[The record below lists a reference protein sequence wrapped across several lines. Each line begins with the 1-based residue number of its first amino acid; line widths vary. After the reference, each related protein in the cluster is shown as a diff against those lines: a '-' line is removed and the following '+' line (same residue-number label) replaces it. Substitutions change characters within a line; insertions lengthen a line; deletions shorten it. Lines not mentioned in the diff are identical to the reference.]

1 MDQKESALYQATKMF
16 NWTEAEA
23 KERLF
28 EGEELK
34 EDYADIILEAD
45 KARIQKLKD
54 ERSQYHDTGFKKA
67 EKQFKSYAEETFK
80 KLTGYSGSEDNFEAM
95 FATWHE
101 AEKKKL
107 VKNVEV
113 SEDAVKKH
121 PAYIA
126 LETTTIPKSQFDEL
140 QKSFEQF
147 KTDRQKAEVMG
158 VVTGRAWDVVTQKN
172 PILSENPTVADNRR
186 RDFLAKFSGFDY
198 ELTDD
203 NKIIV
208 SKDGKRL
215 EDEHGN
221 FKPFET
227 VVLELA
233 ALNFDFRAQG
243 EKGQAG
249 NKPGEKDGVI
259 VISDKPT
266 TKEEYHAALDKWNG
280 ASAEHAKM
288 RIAIKDYYYTHK
300 KD

>member
-54 ERSQYHDTGFKKA
+54 ERTQYHDTGFKKA

-126 LETTTIPKSQFDEL
+126 LETERIPKTEYEKLQKDFDE
-140 QKSFEQF
+140 F
-147 KTDRQKAEVMG
+147 KTTQQRERVMG
-158 VVTGRAWDVVTQKN
+158 VVTDSAWSVVSAKN
-172 PILSENPTVADNRR
+172 PILSENPQVADNRR
-186 RDFLAKFSGFDY
+186 RDFLAKFAGYDY
-198 ELTDD
+198 DLNDG
-203 NKIIV
+203 KIIV
-208 SKDGKRL
+208 IDKDGKRV
-215 EDEHGN
+215 EDAHGN
-221 FKPFET
+221 PKTFDAF
-227 VVLELA
+227 VMDLA
-233 ALNFDFRAQG
+233 VLNFDFRAQG
-243 EKGQAG
+243 DKGQAG

-259 VISDKPT
+259 VISEKPT

-280 ASAEHAKM
+280 ASAEHAKQ
-288 RIAIKDYYYTHK
+288 RIAIKDYYYAHK